1 MESSARRACEDGL
14 GLAWL
19 GYQTRQE
26 HLNMPNSG
34 TNVDF
39 KQVKENQGGE
49 EVQGTA
55 NEEPGLCPLS
65 RPLCRHLSRLH
76 GQRERC
82 WDDLEVS
89 GLGFPHPSLLRA
101 PGAPGRHRIHNPV
114 PSLPVLRM

>member
-55 NEEPGLCPLS
+55 NEEPGPQ
-65 RPLCRHLSRLH
+65 H
-76 GQRERC
+76 
-82 WDDLEVS
+82 V
-89 GLGFPHPSLLRA
+89 
-101 PGAPGRHRIHNPV
+101 PV
-114 PSLPVLRM
+114 PSPGLSVGISHGYMGRERGAGMTLKFLVWAFHTPPS